1 MLQRN
6 SRWLFV
12 LGVIGLVA
20 LFTVAH
26 ATRLAPTPYN
36 PIGTS
41 RFPWTLVFTG
51 TFITAAYG
59 VGLPDLPRSRLGAVG
74 LGMAAFTVAT
84 TAVALLQTVFGSAL
98 LPRAVILGVGLTIV
112 PWSVL
117 VWNLTADVAL
127 RQVQRLAFVG
137 RAEDASALTA
147 ELELRADTPAEIMS
161 VLSVEEAASH
171 GKLVEAATETGAD
184 VIVMSLAAQ
193 DEPRIVAQAAQLHAE
208 GMRVRTISLFT
219 EEYLGKLP
227 VGELER
233 VALLFDVGELHRI
246 RYQRAKRVVDV
257 VFGVLALPVLAAV
270 GFPVLVA
277 NFFTSRG
284 PLFFQQER
292 VGRDGE
298 EFTIYKFR
306 SMNVGGESTWTVED
320 DDRITLAGRL
330 LRPTHLDELPQLL
343 NILRGD
349 LSLVGPRP
357 EQTAYVEELREKV
370 PFYDVRHLVRP
381 GLTGWAQVRYAYGSD
396 TNDALEKLQY
406 DLYYLRRQSI
416 ATDLSIIVRTIRSVL
431 RGSGR

>member
-26 ATRLAPTPYN
+26 ATRLSPVPYN
-36 PIGTS
+36 PIGTT
-41 RFPWTLVFTG
+41 RFPWTVVFTS

-74 LGMAAFTVAT
+74 LGVAAFAVAT
-84 TAVALLQTVFGSAL
+84 TAVALLQTIFGSAL
-98 LPRAVILGVGLTIV
+98 LPRAVILGFGLTIV

-137 RAEDASALTA
+137 RAEDAAALTA
-147 ELELRADTPAEIMS
+147 ELELRADTPAEITA
-161 VLSVEEAASH
+161 VLSVEEAASYDA
-171 GKLVEAATETGAD
+171 LVGTARDNNAD

-193 DEPRIVAQAAQLHAE
+193 DEARIVAQAAQLHSE
-208 GMRVRTISLFT
+208 GVRIRTISLFT

-257 VFGVLALPVLAAV
+257 VFGLVALPVLFAV
-270 GFPVLVA
+270 GLPVWVA
-277 NFFTSRG
+277 NLFTSRG
-284 PLFFQQER
+284 PLFFQQDR
-292 VGRDGE
+292 VGRDGK

-320 DDRITLAGRL
+320 DDRITMAGRL
-330 LRPTHLDELPQLL
+330 LRPTHLDELPQLI

-416 ATDLSIIVRTIRSVL
+416 ATDLSIIVRTLRSVL